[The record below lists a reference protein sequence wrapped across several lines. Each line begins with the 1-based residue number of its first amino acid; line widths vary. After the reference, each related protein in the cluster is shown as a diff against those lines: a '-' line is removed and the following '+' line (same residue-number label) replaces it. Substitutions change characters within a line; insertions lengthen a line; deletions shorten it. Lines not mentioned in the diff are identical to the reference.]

1 MGKCKVHL
9 SVKVGMEEKTEPL
22 VGEPGSVPTI
32 NQDKVSN
39 ISSHSLHYLLDDT
52 ISISVL

>member
-9 SVKVGMEEKTEPL
+9 SVKVGVEEKTEPL